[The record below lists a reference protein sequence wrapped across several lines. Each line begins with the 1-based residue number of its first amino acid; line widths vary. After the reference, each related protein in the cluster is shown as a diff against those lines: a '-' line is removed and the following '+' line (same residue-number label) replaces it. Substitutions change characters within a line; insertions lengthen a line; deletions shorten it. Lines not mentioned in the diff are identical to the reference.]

1 MILFAFREV
10 IFYCVRFMN
19 GWKRLVSRKN
29 QSKTNSV
36 CDNAMIAIYPGRVK
50 NCNWWQTDQNWA
62 ARLRTLEGGRGGG
75 GWIFRGEVKCSNFLD
90 HFLDQR
96 GRMVEMI
103 VTNEEQLIGEK
114 N

>member
-62 ARLRTLEGGRGGG
+62 ARPRTLEGGRGGG
-75 GWIFRGEVKCSNFLD
+75 GGGFSEAKSNVQISWTTF
-90 HFLDQR
+90 
-96 GRMVEMI
+96 
-103 VTNEEQLIGEK
+103 
-114 N
+114 